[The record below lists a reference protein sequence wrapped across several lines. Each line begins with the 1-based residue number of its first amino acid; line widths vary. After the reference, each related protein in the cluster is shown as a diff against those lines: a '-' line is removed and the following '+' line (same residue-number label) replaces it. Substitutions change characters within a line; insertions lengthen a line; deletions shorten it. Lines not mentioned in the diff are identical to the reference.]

1 MEQKYYIVIDLK
13 SFYASVE
20 CVERGLDPFTT
31 NLVVADPS
39 RGRGAIC
46 LAITPYMKSQGV
58 KNRCRIYEIPKGME
72 YITALPRMKKYIEY
86 SADIYGIFL
95 KYIAPEDIYVYSID
109 EAFLDV
115 TPYQKMYNKTPK
127 EIGKMIIDDVI
138 KTTGI
143 CATCGIGTNMFLAKI
158 ALDITAKHAPDFMG
172 FLDEEKF
179 KEELWDHEPITDFWN
194 IGPGTARR
202 LAKYGVFTLRGVAE
216 MDPKKLYK
224 EFGVNAEFLI
234 DHANGIEPCTI
245 EEIHNYVPKANSV
258 SNSQVLF
265 EDYNYVDALLVVKE
279 MVELNVLN
287 LVDKHLVT
295 NLVSL
300 SIGYS
305 KDVIP
310 PTGGS
315 MKIDQYTNSYKI
327 LNEYILKIFRRTT
340 DPEYSIRRIGLSFG
354 NVKDEIYEQYTL
366 FDDEEDMKKEKDL
379 AHAINDIKH
388 RFGKNALIKGMNL
401 QEKATTRKRNTLI
414 GGHNGE

>member
-1 MEQKYYIVIDLK
+1 MDKVYMVIDLK
-13 SFYASVE
+13 SFFASVE
-20 CVERGLDPFTT
+20 CVERGLDPFKT

-46 LAITPYMKSQGV
+46 LAVTPYMKSQGV
-58 KNRCRIYEIPKGME
+58 RNRCRIYEIPKDME

-86 SADIYGIFL
+86 SANIYGIFL
-95 KYIAPEDIYVYSID
+95 KYIAPEDIHVYSID
-109 EAFLDV
+109 EAFMDV
-115 TPYQKMYNKTPK
+115 TPYLKMYNKTPK
-127 EIGKMIIDDVI
+127 EIGRMIIDDII

-172 FLDEEKF
+172 YLDVEKF
-179 KEELWDHEPITDFWN
+179 KRELWDYEPITDIWN
-194 IGPGTARR
+194 IGPGIARR
-202 LAKYGVFTLRGVAE
+202 LAKYGVFTLSGVAM
-216 MDPKKLYK
+216 MDPMKLYK

-245 EEIHNYVPKANSV
+245 KEIHNYVPKANSV

-287 LVDKHLVT
+287 LVDKGLVT
-295 NLVSL
+295 NLISL
-300 SIGYS
+300 SIVYS

-315 MKIDQYTNSYKI
+315 MKIDQFTNSYKI
-327 LNEYILKIFRRTT
+327 LNEYVLDIYRRTT
-340 DPEYSIRRIGLSFG
+340 DTEAPIRRIGIGFG
-354 NVKDEIYEQYTL
+354 NVRDEAYEQYTL
-366 FDDEEDMKKEKDL
+366 FDDPVEMQKEKSL
-379 AHAINDIKH
+379 QHAINSVRKKY
-388 RFGKNALIKGMNL
+388 GKNALIKGMNL
-401 QEKATTRKRNTLI
+401 EEKATTRKRNTLI
-414 GGHNGE
+414 GGHNSE